1 MTEMII
7 VSVVCVALGVL
18 VGVLFTRGQK
28 QGLMAQ
34 LQVLNSQVEDAKNAV
49 ETAKAETANRI
60 KEVKEDA
67 EKHLQDVL
75 AEKDKAYQETL
86 LAKDKAAKDLF
97 DAQERSHSE
106 AIKAQQE
113 RIEETM
119 AKVSEQ
125 MKTAT
130 DQMLKQRQ
138 KEFTDA
144 SNTNLGQIV
153 NPLKDTIAN
162 LKETMEKSSKEQTSL
177 SGEMKESIANMLRQ
191 SEAAKQSADELTR
204 VFKHGSKVQG
214 DWGETVLDELLQAQG
229 LTQGVQYDVQTYIRD
244 AQGNI
249 IKSDDGAMMRPD
261 IILHL
266 DQRREVVIDSKVSLT
281 AFMDYVNADTDEKR
295 DQALKAHID
304 SIVKHVKELS
314 TKDYSSY
321 IQPPKVKMDYVI
333 MFVPNTG
340 ALWTA
345 LNTQPDLW
353 RKAMEKN
360 VYIADEQT
368 LYAAL
373 RIIKLTWTQIEQAQN
388 HQKVYALA
396 DEIMDRVGQFVKHY
410 QNIGKALDNAKK
422 AYDDG
427 EKKLQPQGQ
436 SILQSC
442 GKMQKLGAK
451 QSTKNPLP
459 QLVDIDDIPAL
470 GAEFVEEE

>member
-28 QGLMAQ
+28 QSLMAQ
-34 LQVLNSQVEDAKNAV
+34 LQVLNSQVEDAKSAA
-49 ETAKAETANRI
+49 ETAKAESANRI
-60 KEVKEDA
+60 REIKEDA

-75 AEKDKAYQETL
+75 AEKDKAT
-86 LAKDKAAKDLF
+86 KDMLE
-97 DAQERSHSE
+97 AQERSHSE
-106 AIKAQQE
+106 AVKVQKGMF
-113 RIEETM
+113 EETM

-153 NPLKDTIAN
+153 NPLKDTIEK
-162 LKETMEKSSKEQTSL
+162 LKKSMEESSEKQSSL
-177 SGEMKESIANMLRQ
+177 SGEMKASIANMLRQ

-214 DWGETVLDELLQAQG
+214 DWGETVLDELLQSQG

-295 DQALKAHID
+295 DQALKAHVD

-345 LNTQPDLW
+345 LNSQPDLW

-396 DEIMDRVGQFVKHY
+396 DEIMDRVGQFMKHY
-410 QNIGKALDNAKK
+410 QNIGKALDSAKK
-422 AYDDG
+422 AFDEGD
-427 EKKLQPQGQ
+427 KKLQPQGQ

-470 GAEFVEEE
+470 GAEYVEDEPNIG

>member
-1 MTEMII
+1 M
-7 VSVVCVALGVL
+7 
-18 VGVLFTRGQK
+18 F
-28 QGLMAQ
+28 
-34 LQVLNSQVEDAKNAV
+34 
-49 ETAKAETANRI
+49 
-60 KEVKEDA
+60 
-67 EKHLQDVL
+67 
-75 AEKDKAYQETL
+75 
-86 LAKDKAAKDLF
+86 
-97 DAQERSHSE
+97 
-106 AIKAQQE
+106 
-113 RIEETM
+113 EETM

-153 NPLKDTIAN
+153 NPLKDTIEK
-162 LKETMEKSSKEQTSL
+162 LKKSMEESSEKQSSL
-177 SGEMKESIANMLRQ
+177 SGEMKASIANMLRQ

-214 DWGETVLDELLQAQG
+214 DWGETVLDELLQSQG

-295 DQALKAHID
+295 DQALKAHVD

-345 LNTQPDLW
+345 LNSQPDLW

-396 DEIMDRVGQFVKHY
+396 DEIMDRVGQFMKHY
-410 QNIGKALDNAKK
+410 QNIGKALDSAKK
-422 AYDDG
+422 AFDEGD
-427 EKKLQPQGQ
+427 KKLQPQGQ

-470 GAEFVEEE
+470 GAEYVEDEPNIG